1 MPMNSE
7 TAKAERAAMYAQ
19 WLCDDA
25 DGLAHNIAGLG
36 LPPDEEFRFLQNA
49 KAKLAKASQSID
61 SAIFANRLTQRS
73 VA

>member
-36 LPPDEEFRFLQNA
+36 LPPDEEFKFLQNA
-49 KAKLAKASQSID
+49 KVKLAKASQAID

>member
-7 TAKAERAAMYAQ
+7 TARAERAAMYAQ

-36 LPPDEEFRFLQNA
+36 LPRDEEFRFLQNA
-49 KAKLAKASQSID
+49 KAKLAKASASID
-61 SAIFANRLTQRS
+61 GAIFANRLTERT

>member
-25 DGLAHNIAGLG
+25 DGLAHNISGLG

-49 KAKLAKASQSID
+49 KVKLAKASQSID
-61 SAIFANRLTQRS
+61 QAIFTNQLARS
-73 VA
+73 VTA